1 MQASVA
7 KDPRYHEGTLHTA
20 TFLLTDFG
28 RAVPYKDI
36 MPGLPASGTTGDQ
49 ASGPQQLLQR
59 YNKDGVV
66 VFSDPTY
73 QAPEVRAG
81 GTLQASYSLLA
92 CQCVCTGPPSGQGFY
107 LYPPPPHP
115 PTAPQLLFR
124 LLRASAAIGTYL
136 LMSSSSSL
144 SPSVLVCCSRSVFF
158 SRMQRHR

>member
-36 MPGLPASGTTGDQ
+36 MPGLSASGTTGDQDQ

-81 GTLQASYSLLA
+81 GTIQASYSLLA
-92 CQCVCTGPPSGQGFY
+92 CQCVCRGPHSAQGFY
-107 LYPPPPHP
+107 LYPPTHPPTPPTP
-115 PTAPQLLFR
+115 PTAPQLLFT
-124 LLRASAAIGTYL
+124 LLRASAAIGAY
-136 LMSSSSSL
+136 
-144 SPSVLVCCSRSVFF
+144 
-158 SRMQRHR
+158 